1 MRQQVRCKSQK
12 TLSQHSAKLGR
23 KICFNRYI
31 STRTFFFTRPF
42 FTRYFHQDIFSPQYF
57 STGTFIPPGYFFA
70 TITFSPPYFFHHNN
84 FTTRTAGTKSSS
96 ILLIA
101 IVIVYLVTNTPRL
114 VLNLAE
120 YLRRVTFFM
129 NFVFQ
134 LQIFELQFAIFQSY
148 AKNDLN
154 LSQEELSS
162 CPHPPQWLM

>member
-1 MRQQVRCKSQK
+1 M
-12 TLSQHSAKLGR
+12 GR
-23 KICFNRYI
+23 KICFNRYF

-120 YLRRVTFFM
+120 YLRQVTWFFY
-129 NFVFQ
+129 
-134 LQIFELQFAIFQSY
+134 ELSFLVANLYIASIKNWFAIFQSY
-148 AKNDLN
+148 VKNDLN

-162 CPHPPQWLM
+162 CPHPPQWSMWAKICINTNI